1 MGETLRR
8 TLEYLGIAEEEE
20 EIPTDD
26 PRAIFEALERRVAAQ
41 AEQIAALRAEIAELR
56 ARC

>member
-8 TLEYLGIAEEEE
+8 TLEALGIAEEEE
-20 EIPTDD
+20 RIVDDD
-26 PRAIFEALERRVAAQ
+26 PRTMFEALERRVAAQ
-41 AEQIAALRAEIAELR
+41 AEQIAALRAEVEELR

>member
-8 TLEYLGIAEEEE
+8 TLEALGIAEEEE
-20 EIPTDD
+20 ILDDD
-26 PRAIFEALERRVAAQ
+26 PRALLEALERRVAAQ
-41 AEQIAALRAEIAELR
+41 AEQIAALRAEVEELR

>member
-8 TLEYLGIAEEEE
+8 TLEYLGIAEDEEA
-20 EIPTDD
+20 IVTDD
-26 PRAIFEALERRVAAQ
+26 PRAMFEALERRVAAQ
-41 AEQIAALRAEIAELR
+41 AEQIAALRAEVEELR